1 MSAQLSQPKAEVAAN
16 YLSGVEAIETVT
28 AGLSE
33 AAWGQPA
40 CGSWDATQTARHLV
54 GVIGWYH
61 EWLAR
66 ARDGDFSPPFSESE
80 FDVRNEEA
88 LSALNHLSGPH
99 AVSTFVA
106 SARSYLDDASGDWSL
121 PFGYPG
127 GSVTVGQHLGIAAVE
142 WHLHAWDLNTEHRP
156 TNAESL
162 FIGAGACVAAAK
174 GGLAGRGLSIAVPL
188 AAKREPWKRLVK
200 ESGRS

>member
-1 MSAQLSQPKAEVAAN
+1 MNAQLSQPMAEVAAN
-16 YLSGVEAIETVT
+16 YLSGVEAIETV
-28 AGLSE
+28 AASLSE
-33 AAWGQPA
+33 AQWDRPA
-40 CGSWDATQTARHLV
+40 CGSWDATQTARHLL

-66 ARDGDFSPPFSESE
+66 ARAGDSSPPFPESD
-80 FDVRNEEA
+80 FDGRNEEA
-88 LSALNHLSGPH
+88 LCALDRLSGPE
-99 AVSTFVA
+99 AVVAFAA
-106 SARSYLDDASGDWSL
+106 SARSYLDDASSDWSL

-127 GSVTVGQHLGIAAVE
+127 GSVTVGQHVGIAAVE

-174 GGLAGRGLSIAVPL
+174 GGLAGRGLAIAVPL
-188 AAKREPWKRLVK
+188 AAKRQPWERLVK